1 MNRPVVTDPLAEVV
15 SLLQPQ
21 AALSKVVSGGGAWR
35 VRRPPGDRPFYCVVL
50 EGAVRLQVQG
60 REAVELA
67 PDDFVLI
74 PALSGFVLSGG
85 EPAADDG
92 PDPDAAT
99 VRDGEVRHG
108 DPDAPSNLR
117 ALVGHLSFGAPD
129 AALLVSLLPQLVHVR
144 GDPRLGAI
152 VRLVGEEA
160 RHQRPAREIVLA
172 RLLEVMLIE
181 ALRSSSGTAASPGL
195 LRCLADARLAAA
207 VRRLH
212 EQPARHWT
220 VASMANEAALSRSA
234 FYERFNR
241 AMGVAPMEYLLS
253 WRMALAKNFLRQGR
267 EGLAA
272 IAERVGYGSANAF
285 SAAFTRFV
293 GAAPTHYLRALGA
306 PRDSGAPPTEAP
318 RRSSALAA
326 ARPPIPPLD
335 I

>member
-1 MNRPVVTDPLAEVV
+1 MDRPVLTDPLAEVV
-15 SLLQPQ
+15 SLLQPN
-21 AALSKVVSGGGAWR
+21 AALSKIVSGGGAWR
-35 VRRPPGDRPFYCVVL
+35 VRRPRGDRPFYCVVL
-50 EGAVRLQVQG
+50 EGAVSLQVEG
-60 REAVELA
+60 GAMVELV

-85 EPAADDG
+85 GPVSDDG
-92 PDPDAAT
+92 PDPDAAI

-117 ALVGHLSFGAPD
+117 ALVGHLSFGSPD
-129 AALLVSLLPQLVHVR
+129 TALLLSLLPQLIHVR

-152 VRLVGEEA
+152 VRLVSEEA
-160 RHQRPAREIVLA
+160 RHQRPAREVVLA

-212 EQPARHWT
+212 EQPAQHWT
-220 VASMANEAALSRSA
+220 VASMAREAALSRSA
-234 FYERFNR
+234 FYERFSR
-241 AMGVAPMEYLLS
+241 VMGVAPMEYLLS
-253 WRMALAKNFLRQGR
+253 WRMALAKSFLRQGQ

-293 GAAPTHYLRALGA
+293 GTAPSHYLRALAAERTG
-306 PRDSGAPPTEAP
+306 GEAESP
-318 RRSSALAA
+318 A
-326 ARPPIPPLD
+326 
-335 I
+335 

>member
-1 MNRPVVTDPLAEVV
+1 MIDPLAEVV
-15 SLLQPQ
+15 SLLQPK

-35 VRRPPGDRPFYCVVL
+35 VRRPGGDRPFYCVVL
-50 EGAVRLQVQG
+50 EGAASLQVEG
-60 REAVELA
+60 GAAVELA
-67 PDDFVLI
+67 PDDFVLV

-85 EPAADDG
+85 GPAGDDG
-92 PDPDAAT
+92 LDPDAAS

-108 DPDAPSNLR
+108 DPDAPPNLS
-117 ALVGHLSFGAPD
+117 ALVGHLSFGSPD
-129 AALLVSLLPQLVHVR
+129 AALLRSLLPQLIHVR

-152 VRLVGEEA
+152 VRLVSEEA
-160 RHQRPAREIVLA
+160 RHQRPAREVVLA

-212 EQPARHWT
+212 EQPARSWT
-220 VASMANEAALSRSA
+220 VASMAQEAALSRSA

-253 WRMALAKNFLRQGR
+253 WRMALAKNFLRQGQD
-267 EGLAA
+267 GLTA
-272 IAERVGYGSANAF
+272 IAERVGYGSANAL

-293 GAAPTHYLRALGA
+293 GVAPTHYLRSLATEPGSGGLGSV
-306 PRDSGAPPTEAP
+306 P
-318 RRSSALAA
+318 
-326 ARPPIPPLD
+326 
-335 I
+335 

>member
-1 MNRPVVTDPLAEVV
+1 MDRPVLTDPLAEVV
-15 SLLQPQ
+15 SLLQPR

-35 VRRPPGDRPFYCVVL
+35 VRRPGGDRPFYCVVL
-50 EGAVRLQVQG
+50 EGAVSLQVAG
-60 REAVELA
+60 GATVELA

-74 PALSGFVLSGG
+74 PALSGFTLSGG
-85 EPAADDG
+85 GPARDDG

-108 DPDAPSNLR
+108 DPDAPPNLR
-117 ALVGHLSFGAPD
+117 ALVGHLSFGSPD
-129 AALLVSLLPQLVHVR
+129 TALLLSLLPQLIHVR

-160 RHQRPAREIVLA
+160 RHQRPAREVVLA

-212 EQPARHWT
+212 EQPAHRWT
-220 VASMANEAALSRSA
+220 VASMAREAALSRSA
-234 FYERFNR
+234 FYERFSR

-253 WRMALAKNFLRQGR
+253 WRMALAKSFLRR
-267 EGLAA
+267 APDGLAA

-293 GAAPTHYLRALGA
+293 GMAPSHYLRSLDAERGS
-306 PRDSGAPPTEAP
+306 REAE
-318 RRSSALAA
+318 S
-326 ARPPIPPLD
+326 IP
-335 I
+335 